1 MESMYMSKLFISI
14 RYINS
19 FKILLLKRK
28 GVREVYLD
36 KEIREFINKKYSKI
50 DEATEMCFTE
60 DEVVELISE
69 FVSELEGKEESKCEH
84 LIFTRP
90 FLFKEKMA
98 IDEFGLNFVFQNDRT
113 AIYENDDVRFS
124 FDKKVIRVLLYDGRN
139 KELNR
144 IQDYFYEK
152 QWKQ

>member
-1 MESMYMSKLFISI
+1 M
-14 RYINS
+14 
-19 FKILLLKRK
+19 
-28 GVREVYLD
+28 YLD

-50 DEATEMCFTE
+50 DEVTEMYFTE

-69 FVSELEGKEESKCEH
+69 FVSELEEKEEGKCEH

-90 FLFKEKMA
+90 FLFKEKIA

-139 KELNR
+139 KELKRR